1 MMKMTMTKSIVKTAP
16 AIMMALLW
24 LDGAHAAPNDK
35 TQKHRGMARL
45 QELMKSEPSIR
56 DTQKAALKYY
66 QLEPERIRALTTAAQ
81 VKGLLPEVD
90 AGLDSTVG
98 HTYNETQDALFPM
111 FPYKDR
117 DAGSSDQMV
126 WHVRGVWD
134 LSRLAF
140 NPEQLDI
147 KTLNSLQE
155 TLVREVTTLYFQR
168 RRVMAS
174 LLLSPPQDE
183 EELFD
188 AQLRLQELTATID
201 AFTGGKFAPNAWNG
215 DLGQ

>member
-1 MMKMTMTKSIVKTAP
+1 MTKTIVKMA
-16 AIMMALLW
+16 ALLIM
-24 LDGAHAAPNDK
+24 LAVVADAHAAPGDK
-35 TQKHRGMARL
+35 TQRHRGMARL
-45 QELMKSEPSIR
+45 QELIKSELTIR

-81 VKGLLPEVD
+81 VKGLLPEID

-98 HTYNETQDALFPM
+98 HTYNDTQDALFPM
-111 FPYKDR
+111 FPYKER
-117 DAGSSDQMV
+117 NAGSSDQMV

-168 RRVMAS
+168 RRVMAG
-174 LLLSPPQDE
+174 LMLSPPQDE
-183 EELFD
+183 EELYD
-188 AQLRLQELTATID
+188 AELRLQELTATID
-201 AFTGGKFAPNAWNG
+201 AFTGGKFAATAWNG
-215 DLGQ
+215 DVAQ

>member
-1 MMKMTMTKSIVKTAP
+1 MTTRLMWIAFVLV
-16 AIMMALLW
+16 ALVG
-24 LDGAHAAPNDK
+24 GARGDK
-35 TQKHRGMARL
+35 AQRHRGYARL
-45 QELMKSEPSIR
+45 QDVIKGELSIR

-90 AGLDSTVG
+90 AGIDSTVG
-98 HTYNETQDALFPM
+98 HNYNDTQDALFPM
-111 FPYKDR
+111 FPYKER
-117 DAGSSDQMV
+117 QAGTSDQLV
-126 WHVRGVWD
+126 WHLRGVWD

-147 KTLNSLQE
+147 KTLDSLQE
-155 TLVREVTTLYFQR
+155 TLVREVTTLYFAR

-183 EELFD
+183 EELYD
-188 AQLRLQELTATID
+188 AQLRLQELTATLD
-201 AFTGGKFAPNAWNG
+201 AFTGGKFAATAWNG
-215 DLGQ
+215 DTSQ